1 MAARCTTPAAAL
13 HHFCG
18 MGAPWCRCRSSGGG
32 VCFARSGCRITNG
45 QGVVL
50 ARRTQPVMAN
60 KNGRSNT
67 KSISSSGGA
76 AAPAIIM
83 TVYAAAV
90 TPSSSMATRAA
101 WSALERN
108 ISATF
113 EVMGL
118 KSATV
123 ASNTPVIP
131 SAFRPSRRSRS
142 ETTSNLG
149 TDIFTIRCLL
159 FSQFPLLA
167 YAAQK
172 VQLDRR

>member
-1 MAARCTTPAAAL
+1 MKTAMPHCGTAVFFIAFFSVHGLLTTPTK
-13 HHFCG
+13 
-18 MGAPWCRCRSSGGG
+18 SGSPS
-32 VCFARSGCRITNG
+32 A
-45 QGVVL
+45 
-50 ARRTQPVMAN
+50 PVMAN

-149 TDIFTIRCLL
+149 NGHIHDQVIAVLPVSI
-159 FSQFPLLA
+159 A
-167 YAAQK
+167 
-172 VQLDRR
+172 V